1 MVFLPRD
8 VAKWSGI
15 VGAIILFVINIVGVE
30 SYSGLFDRV
39 LIVLSLKL
47 NLFTVVWTWLW

>member
-1 MVFLPRD
+1 MF
-8 VAKWSGI
+8 
-15 VGAIILFVINIVGVE
+15 IINVVGVR

-39 LIVLSLKL
+39 LIVLSLAL